1 MKEVR
6 EIVIRIRP
14 GEKIKGYSTVDI
26 YMTVNGVEK
35 ELHEL
40 LKDSDIKSRFDE
52 MIDIV
57 KDAIKEEIRE
67 YELQE
72 L

>member
-6 EIVIRIRP
+6 EIVVKISP
-14 GEKIKGYSTVDI
+14 GEKIKGFSTVDI

-35 ELHEL
+35 EVHEL

-52 MIDIV
+52 MLDIV
-57 KDAIKEEIRE
+57 RDAVKEALTE
-67 YELQE
+67 YEL
-72 L
+72 